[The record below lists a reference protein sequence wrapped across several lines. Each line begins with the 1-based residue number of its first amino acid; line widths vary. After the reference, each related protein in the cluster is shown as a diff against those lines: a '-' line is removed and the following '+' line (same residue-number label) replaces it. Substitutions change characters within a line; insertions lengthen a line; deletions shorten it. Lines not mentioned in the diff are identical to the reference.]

1 MLSRENKLMLL
12 FSMVGGALGGAM
24 TMYMLSGTP
33 VIAQESSKSG
43 AQIVS
48 AEEIRLVDKA
58 GKNRAML
65 AFSSEGEPY
74 LALLDKNEGQRVWLG
89 LSANPGLAIK
99 DNKESKTRV
108 LLTLDDEAGLPSL
121 VLRSRQH
128 QVAIIQPK
136 DQQ

>member
-1 MLSRENKLMLL
+1 MLSRENKLMFVL
-12 FSMVGGALGGAM
+12 SMAGGALGGAM
-24 TMYMLSGTP
+24 TMYMLAGTP

-43 AQIVS
+43 AQTVS
-48 AEEIRLVDKA
+48 AEEIRLVDKT

-65 AFSSEGEPY
+65 AFSAEGEPY

-108 LLTLDDEAGLPSL
+108 LLTLDDEAGQPSL